1 MADKLITVATF
12 NTPIEAALARN
23 HLENGGI
30 PAFLGDEETIGILG
44 RLMGAGLSGVKLM
57 VSEEHV
63 LRAED
68 ILTSLWAQID
78 PVREEPNPADTDIIS
93 APDEAAWASD
103 APDEGITEP
112 GVATKRSADPGD
124 DEPRITAE
132 APPDA
137 KEPDEGPAADVGPGF
152 LHAGRD
158 WEETLDQIKVSPGEE
173 LARRALHAALIG
185 LVVCP
190 GILHV
195 YSIVLLLR
203 LANFQGEL
211 TSAGQRKV
219 VAALAIDI
227 IMVTLAM
234 IFLGAFVL

>member
-12 NTPIEAALARN
+12 HTPIEAALARN
-23 HLENGGI
+23 HLQNEGI

-44 RLMGAGLSGVKLM
+44 GLMGAGLSGVKLM

-68 ILTSLWAQID
+68 ILTTLWAQTD
-78 PVREEPNPADTDIIS
+78 PVDEEPNPADTDITS
-93 APDEAAWASD
+93 APDEAALAKGVVEES
-103 APDEGITEP
+103 ITER
-112 GVATKRSADPGD
+112 GVATRTSAEPTD

-132 APPDA
+132 IPPDA
-137 KEPDEGPAADVGPGF
+137 KESDDEPAAEVGPG
-152 LHAGRD
+152 LLRPDRD

-190 GILHV
+190 GVLQV

-227 IMVTLAM
+227 IILTLAM
-234 IFLGAFVL
+234 IFLGAVLL